1 MKNLKRINRNNLK
14 QLLGGNTSS
23 MCSGRLQYLVAFN
36 GYYACCK
43 EEVMNPCSTTVMC
56 MLPIGMCD

>member
-1 MKNLKRINRNNLK
+1 MKNLKKVNRKNLK
-14 QLLGGNTSS
+14 QLLGGNSAPT
-23 MCSGRLQYLVAFN
+23 CSGRLQYLVAFN

-43 EEVMNPCSTTVMC
+43 EPVDNPCPMTVMC